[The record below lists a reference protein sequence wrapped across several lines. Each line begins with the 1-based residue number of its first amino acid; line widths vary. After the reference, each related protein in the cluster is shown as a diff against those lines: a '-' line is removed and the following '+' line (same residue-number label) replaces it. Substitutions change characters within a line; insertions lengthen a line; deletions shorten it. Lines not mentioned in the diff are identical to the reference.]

1 MLAPAV
7 DTIEPDDAPQ
17 PSSKRPSVM
26 ERPMPGDGLLG
37 WAGPLAITVLAGLL
51 RLWHVTRPRGPVF
64 DEVYYPKDAHD
75 LLRFGVER
83 GDSCVGPGFVVHPP
97 LGKWLIALSEQAF
110 GYVDCNGQRHGDPEL
125 GWRFASVV
133 AGTLAVLILAR
144 AARRMFRSTALGC
157 LAGLL
162 LALDGMELVQSRTG
176 ILDIFLMFWIVVA
189 IACLALDRD
198 WTRSRLAAWGR
209 LPYVLRPWQLACGA
223 SLGAA
228 LSTKLSGGYT
238 VPALAGLA
246 LAWTI
251 GARRSADQQR
261 PSLAFLRRDALGW
274 VLAFLI
280 VPVAVYTASW
290 TGWFVTDTGFDRGSH
305 SGVLGAL
312 QSWLDYHSQIRTFH
326 EGLSSH
332 HPYQSDNP
340 FQWLILGRPVD
351 FSYLTPKGAACPYR
365 SGCSAQV
372 LDQGN
377 PIIWWPGALAVLA
390 CGWRW
395 VTTRDWRA
403 ALVLAGFVLSFAP
416 WLAFPGRTKFQFYAL
431 PLLPFIVLAI
441 TLVAGWVVGSAS
453 STDRRRTVGSLLVGS
468 YAMAVLVAF
477 AYFYPIW
484 TGQTI
489 SYSAWYARMWFPS
502 WI

>member
-1 MLAPAV
+1 MLASTVDAAEPVAAQRAPAA
-7 DTIEPDDAPQ
+7 DRSGQ
-17 PSSKRPSVM
+17 P
-26 ERPMPGDGLLG
+26 RPMPTDRVLG
-37 WAGPLAITVLAGLL
+37 WVGPLAITLLAGLL

-83 GDSCVGPGFVVHPP
+83 GEHCDGAGFVVHPP
-97 LGKWLIALSEQAF
+97 LGKWLIALSEWAF
-110 GYVDCNGQRHGDPEL
+110 GYVDCAGHRHGNPEL
-125 GWRFASVV
+125 GWRFASAV

-144 AARRMFRSTALGC
+144 TARRMFRSTALGC

-162 LALDGMELVQSRTG
+162 LALDGMELVHSRTG
-176 ILDIFLMFWIVVA
+176 ILDIFLMFWIVAA
-189 IACLALDRD
+189 IACVVLDRD
-198 WTRSRLAAWGR
+198 WARSRLARRRR
-209 LPYVLRPWQLACGA
+209 LPRLGRPWQLACGA
-223 SLGAA
+223 CLGAGLA
-228 LSTKLSGGYT
+228 TKLSAAYT

-251 GARRSADQQR
+251 GARRSAGQRR
-261 PSLAFLRRDALGW
+261 PSLTFLLKDADGW
-274 VLAFLI
+274 VLAFI
-280 VPVAVYTASW
+280 AVPLLVYTASW
-290 TGWFVTDTGFDRGSH
+290 TGWFVTGTGFDRAGH

-312 QSWLDYHSQIRTFH
+312 KGWLDYHQQIRDFH
-326 EGLSSH
+326 EGLSSR

-340 FQWLILGRPVD
+340 FQWLVLGRPVD
-351 FSYLTPKGAACPYR
+351 FSYLTPKGAACPSAR
-365 SGCSAQV
+365 GCSAQV

-377 PIIWWPGALAVLA
+377 PLIWWPGLLALLA
-390 CGWRW
+390 CAWRW
-395 VTTRDWRA
+395 LTTRDWRA

-416 WLAFPGRTKFQFYAL
+416 WLAFPDRTKFSFYAL
-431 PLLPFIVLAI
+431 PLLPFLVLAL
-441 TLVAGWVVGSAS
+441 TLVAGWVAGRPGSGETRRLVG
-453 STDRRRTVGSLLVGS
+453 GLLVGA